1 MKRRVDRVSAD
12 NTTFISLFKV
22 VGLRNFVWKN
32 YGFYLALITTIL
44 FQWIINDYDNQ
55 KIDNIAK
62 YFGDPIASISATL
75 LGIIIAGFAIIL
87 AVANGKILNLLL
99 AESTLQKLLY
109 PFWFISFFW
118 ALSTFV
124 AVLIAFLPNVVSY
137 SILKHVLCA
146 EVFIFTYSLCGTVIL
161 IGNTVVLTLHLAEL
175 EPPNNS

>member
-1 MKRRVDRVSAD
+1 MRRREERVSTN
-12 NTTFISLFKV
+12 NTNFFSLFRV

-32 YGFYLALITTIL
+32 YGFYFALCVTIIFGWVINHTDKL
-44 FQWIINDYDNQ
+44 KIND
-55 KIDNIAK
+55 IAE

-99 AESTLQKLLY
+99 EDSTLQKLLY

-118 ALSTFV
+118 ALSTFLSIV
-124 AVLIAFLPNVVSY
+124 IVFLSNLVSENIMKY
-137 SILKHVLCA
+137 VFCA

-175 EPPNNS
+175 EPPEEN

>member
-1 MKRRVDRVSAD
+1 MKRRVERVSTD
-12 NTTFISLFKV
+12 NTTFFSLFKV
-22 VGLRNFVWKN
+22 VGLRNFVWKS
-32 YGFYLALITTIL
+32 YGFYIAILVTML
-44 FQWIINDYDNQ
+44 FQWIITNYDSQ
-55 KIDNIAK
+55 KIDKIAE
-62 YFGDPIASISATL
+62 YFGDQIASISATL

-124 AVLIAFLPNVVSY
+124 AVLIAFLPNLISY
-137 SILKHVLCA
+137 SILKYVISA
-146 EVFIFTYSLCGTVIL
+146 EVFIFTYSLCGTIIL

-175 EPPNNS
+175 EPPDEG